1 MAKLKDFDNSK
12 INEYTVDE
20 INEFI
25 NEIELTRSVIREK
38 LTAEMAEKV
47 KDDRFDA
54 FSFWGQR
61 ALKKIAKKYD
71 GALAGADVYMA
82 IMKTELARRE
92 ALSNTS
98 SYTGKSIVKQKEVS
112 EEEFLQKEQDK
123 TWSYRSKIE

>member
-1 MAKLKDFDNSK
+1 MVKLKNFDESK
-12 INEYTVDE
+12 LGEYTVDE

-61 ALKKIAKKYD
+61 TLKKIAKKYD
-71 GALAGADVYMA
+71 GALAGADVYMT

-92 ALSNTS
+92 ALENTS
-98 SYTGKSIVKQKEVS
+98 SYTGKSIVKQKEMT
-112 EEEFLQKEQDK
+112 EEEFLQKEHDK

>member
-1 MAKLKDFDNSK
+1 MVKLKNFDESK
-12 INEYTVDE
+12 LGEYTVDE

-61 ALKKIAKKYD
+61 TLKKIAKKYD

-92 ALSNTS
+92 ALENTS
-98 SYTGKSIVKQKEVS
+98 SYTGKSIAKQKEIS
-112 EEEFLQKEQDK
+112 EEEFLQKEHDK

>member
-1 MAKLKDFDNSK
+1 MVKLKNFDESK
-12 INEYTVDE
+12 LGEYTVDE

-61 ALKKIAKKYD
+61 TLKKIAKK
-71 GALAGADVYMA
+71 
-82 IMKTELARRE
+82 
-92 ALSNTS
+92 
-98 SYTGKSIVKQKEVS
+98 
-112 EEEFLQKEQDK
+112 
-123 TWSYRSKIE
+123 